1 MKVTKIT
8 FNEALEPQGGGSM
21 SRNLPF
27 RVSLFV
33 LVLVLLGFALTAG
46 GRDRGQFM
54 FVDELQ
60 PGMTGYCKTAINGN
74 QIVKF
79 NFTIVDILR
88 HVGLFRTDLEYEA
101 TILART
107 EDDFW
112 TAAGMSGSP
121 CYVNDKLIGALFAAY
136 YWSTP
141 HTGPGHP
148 FLIQPIEAMLPVLDA
163 CLQKAPAPIGTT
175 VDDELFGYLPPGDR
189 TIAATSL
196 TGKTNIRQIK
206 LVSTPPSS
214 QEIESHP
221 QTLFVHYLATPV
233 TVTGL
238 SERAF
243 KWLQDG
249 IKVDLQGSVLRYLR
263 GKEKFEHFVNLLS
276 RGLEERYDV
285 VLYNMGNGGQIQGVD
300 PGPLEPGAPLGSAV
314 MLGDVSYGGYGTV
327 TYIENNC
334 LLAYGHPDWLLGDTD
349 LFMTSAYI
357 ADVIRSL
364 RWPFKEGYLV
374 EEVGS
379 VVEDRLTAIAG
390 AIGRPAKAIQFNLK
404 VTDKSTGVTKSYSSK
419 SVTLPAFYPTN
430 LLIAGLGAV
439 DKVMNR
445 QGPGTLNAHLLIK
458 DVNGRTMLEWSDIY
472 VSDYDIAAEGTFD
485 PAWITELLA
494 WNEFTE
500 PQIGSIDLDLTVDTN
515 IRVKVIESVEPEQR
529 SISRGGRLR
538 YKVRL
543 QSYRGDPETIRGSLE
558 IPSWASKDDIIY
570 LEAFPANWAFWKFEH
585 GPRYGAGLWARPT
598 FLWDTILDLTGLI
611 QAIQEA
617 PTNDLL
623 LVVAWSATQGGAY
636 AIDIKSVGDFVVDGD
651 RESENIVQVK

>member
-1 MKVTKIT
+1 
-8 FNEALEPQGGGSM
+8 M
-21 SRNLPF
+21 SRKSLF

-33 LVLVLLGFALTAG
+33 LVLVFLGTVLTAG

-107 EDDFW
+107 EDGFW

-121 CYVNDKLIGALFAAY
+121 CYVNDKLIGALFASY
-136 YWSTP
+136 YWANP

-163 CLQKAPAPIGTT
+163 CHQKAPAPIDASVGG
-175 VDDELFGYLPPGDR
+175 DLLGYLPPEDR
-189 TIAATSL
+189 TVAATSL
-196 TGKTNIRQIK
+196 TGRTHIRQIK
-206 LVSTPPSS
+206 LVSIPPSER
-214 QEIESHP
+214 EIEAHP
-221 QTLFVHYLATPV
+221 ETLFVHYLATPV

-243 KWLQDG
+243 KWLRDG
-249 IKVDLQGSVLRYLR
+249 IKVDLRGSVLRYLR
-263 GKEKFEHFVNLLS
+263 GKERFEHFVNLLS

-327 TYIENNC
+327 TYVEDSC
-334 LLAYGHPDWLLGDTD
+334 LVAYGHPDWLLGDTD

-357 ADVIRSL
+357 ADVIHSL

-374 EEVGS
+374 DEVGS

-390 AIGRPAKAIQFNLK
+390 AIGRPAKAIQFNIK
-404 VTDKSTGVTKSYSSK
+404 VTDKTTGVTKTYSSK
-419 SVTLPAFYPTN
+419 SVALPAFYPEN
-430 LLIAGLGAV
+430 LLIAGLGTV
-439 DKVMNR
+439 DRTINY

-458 DVNGRTMLEWSDIY
+458 DANGRTMLEWSDIY
-472 VSDYDIAAEGTFD
+472 VSDFDIAAEGTFD
-485 PAWITELLA
+485 PAWITELLG

-500 PQIGSIDLDLTVDTN
+500 PQISSIDLDLTVDHD

-529 SISRGGRLR
+529 SIGPGGKLR
-538 YKVRL
+538 YKLRL
-543 QSYRGDPETIRGSLE
+543 QPYRGAPETIRGYLE
-558 IPSWASKDDIIY
+558 IPSWASKDDVIY

-598 FLWDTILDLTGLI
+598 FLWDTIVDLNGLI
-611 QAIQEA
+611 KAIQEA
-617 PTNDLL
+617 PTNDLV
-623 LVVAWSATQGGAY
+623 LVVAWSANQGGAY
-636 AIDIKSVGDFVVDGD
+636 AIDVKSVGDAFVDGD
-651 RESENIVQVK
+651 RESENVVQVR